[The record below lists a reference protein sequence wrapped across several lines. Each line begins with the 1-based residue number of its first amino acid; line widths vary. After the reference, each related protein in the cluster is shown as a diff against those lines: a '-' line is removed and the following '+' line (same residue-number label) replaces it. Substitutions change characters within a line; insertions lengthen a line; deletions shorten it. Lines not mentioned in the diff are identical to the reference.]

1 MEQGKYYISK
11 NHVILFPYQFF
22 RNIKAEE
29 SPHLNRIQLDT
40 FPYKLTGEGAS
51 IDNCFYT
58 MTNNC
63 VYLFSKIT

>member
-11 NHVILFPYQFF
+11 NHVILFRYQFF

-51 IDNCFYT
+51 IDNCFLY
-58 MTNNC
+58 NDQ
-63 VYLFSKIT
+63 

>member
-11 NHVILFPYQFF
+11 NHVMLFPYQFF

-29 SPHLNRIQLDT
+29 SPHLNHIQLDT
-40 FPYKLTGEGAS
+40 FPYKLTGEGAA
-51 IDNCFYT
+51 IDNCFHT
-58 MTNNC
+58 MTNC